1 MAGGQQRVGQD
12 PTLQLVGMAF
22 GVFLC
27 IPSSQFL
34 CLCPSCAGEQRGAFC
49 PVHRLPQAALGEVNE
64 GSVWTVLA
72 LRLLVTH
79 SRG

>member
-1 MAGGQQRVGQD
+1 MAGGQEGIGQD

-22 GVFLC
+22 GVLLY

-49 PVHRLPQAALGEVNE
+49 PTHRLLQAALREVNE

-72 LRLLVTH
+72 LRLLVIH

>member
-1 MAGGQQRVGQD
+1 MAGGQEGIGQD

-22 GVFLC
+22 GVLLY

-34 CLCPSCAGEQRGAFC
+34 CLCRSCAGEQRGAFC
-49 PVHRLPQAALGEVNE
+49 PMHRLLQAALGEVNE
-64 GSVWTVLA
+64 ESVWTVLA
-72 LRLLVTH
+72 LRLLVIH

>member
-1 MAGGQQRVGQD
+1 MAGGQEGIGQD

-22 GVFLC
+22 GVLLY

-49 PVHRLPQAALGEVNE
+49 PMHRLLQAALGEVNE
-64 GSVWTVLA
+64 ESVWTVFA
-72 LRLLVTH
+72 LRLLVIH